1 MSKNILLDQQL
12 RKLYK
17 NLSVSCYALEW
28 SGSLPCP
35 LSLLLMYALCF
46 SLQLFIITDEDFI
59 MVCVAYVLCT
69 VHMLQWTKEALDI
82 AEACTKLQQKA
93 NYSTQINTETLEEG
107 GQFVMQL

>member
-1 MSKNILLDQQL
+1 
-12 RKLYK
+12 
-17 NLSVSCYALEW
+17 
-28 SGSLPCP
+28 
-35 LSLLLMYALCF
+35 MYALCF

>member
-28 SGSLPCP
+28 SGSLSCP

-46 SLQLFIITDEDFI
+46 SLHLFIIADEDFI

-69 VHMLQWTKEALDI
+69 VHMLQWTKDI
-82 AEACTKLQQKA
+82 LLKHAHNCNRKPT
-93 NYSTQINTETLEEG
+93 I
-107 GQFVMQL
+107 

>member
-1 MSKNILLDQQL
+1 VSKNILLDQQL

-28 SGSLPCP
+28 SGSLSCP

-46 SLQLFIITDEDFI
+46 SLQLFIIADEDFI

-82 AEACTKLQQKA
+82 AKACTELQ
-93 NYSTQINTETLEEG
+93 
-107 GQFVMQL
+107 